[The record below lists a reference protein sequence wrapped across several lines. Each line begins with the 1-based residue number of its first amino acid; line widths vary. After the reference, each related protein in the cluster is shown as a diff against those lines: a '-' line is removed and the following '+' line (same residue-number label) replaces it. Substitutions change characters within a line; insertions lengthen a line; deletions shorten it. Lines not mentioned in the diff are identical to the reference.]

1 MSFASDQLERIEAL
15 LARNPG
21 VRQIAVDGGVT
32 VSYDDLI
39 AQRQHWKKE
48 VAKEDGGRSPIVPIS
63 LGGF

>member
-1 MSFASDQLERIEAL
+1 MSFASDQLARIEAL

-21 VRQIAVDGGVT
+21 VRPISVDGVT

-39 AQRQHWKKE
+39 AQRKHWQKE
-48 VAKEDGGRSPIVPIS
+48 IAKEDGGRSPIVPIS